1 MIKKTE
7 LNGPIN
13 HSRSVTEQL
22 IFFIHGWGS
31 DGNDLIQISH
41 LWEKEI
47 NNTTFLAPHG
57 PESCPQNPNGRQW
70 FDILT
75 DNRAKMYQDIEFSFS
90 LLNEYIDNQL
100 EKYNLGK
107 EDFFLVGFSQGTML
121 ALHASVRRKCK
132 GVVGYSG
139 AFIEGDLPDKVFKN
153 DILLVHGKLDA
164 VVPVQRMKKAET
176 SLINLSDKLET
187 KVYEQLEH
195 SINEEGLSLG
205 CSFIKK
211 RL

>member
-13 HSRSVTEQL
+13 HSRSITEQL

-75 DNRAKMYQDIEFSFS
+75 DNSAKMYQDMDFSFS

-139 AFIEGDLPDKVFKN
+139 AFMEGALPDKVFKN

-176 SLINLSDKLET
+176 SLINLSGKLET